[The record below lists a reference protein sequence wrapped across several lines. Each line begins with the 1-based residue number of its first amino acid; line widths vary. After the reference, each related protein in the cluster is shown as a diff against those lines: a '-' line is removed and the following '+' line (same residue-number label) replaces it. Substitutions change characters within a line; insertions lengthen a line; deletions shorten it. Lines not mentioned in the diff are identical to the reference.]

1 MRSIFIR
8 LINTSYI
15 TIIPAKVQ
23 KRKKMNL
30 NLNILDGSFT
40 IHRFSPNNEIPNQIY
55 QGRFYSITKTDEE
68 ISIVCSSLVH
78 LDSESSETDWSCI
91 KVLGPLDFSLTGIL
105 ADISA
110 ILAKAEISI
119 FAISTFDTDYI
130 LVKSEKL
137 QATKKA
143 LQKAGYIFKN

>member
-1 MRSIFIR
+1 
-8 LINTSYI
+8 
-15 TIIPAKVQ
+15 
-23 KRKKMNL
+23 MNL
-30 NLNILDGSFT
+30 NLNILDGSFA
-40 IHRFSPNNEIPNQIY
+40 IHRLSPNNEIPSQIY
-55 QGRFYSITKTDEE
+55 QGQFYNITKTDEE

-78 LDSESSETDWSCI
+78 LGSESSETDWSCI

-110 ILAKAEISI
+110 VLAKAEISI

-137 QATKKA
+137 PETKRA
-143 LQKAGYIFKN
+143 LQNDGYIFKN